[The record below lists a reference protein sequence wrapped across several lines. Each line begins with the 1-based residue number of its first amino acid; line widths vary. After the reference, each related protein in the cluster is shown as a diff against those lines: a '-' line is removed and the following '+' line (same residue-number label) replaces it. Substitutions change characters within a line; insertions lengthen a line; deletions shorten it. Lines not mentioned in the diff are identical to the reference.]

1 MRSSVPLDACSVP
14 EKESDGLKVD
24 YDVHTALKYVS
35 HGWSCSEWCDGRHS
49 TNEIFTLVEC
59 FEDEQPRS
67 LKERIGSKQVAAVVL
82 SALAKAA
89 GSRAFY
95 E

>member
-1 MRSSVPLDACSVP
+1 MPLNACSVP
-14 EKESDGLKVD
+14 EKECDGLKVD
-24 YDVHTALKYVS
+24 YDVHTALKYVL

-49 TNEIFTLVEC
+49 TNEICALVEC
-59 FEDEQPRS
+59 LEDEQPRS
-67 LKERIGSKQVAAVVL
+67 LKERIGSKQVVAVAL

-89 GSRAFY
+89 GSRALY